1 MQIRI
6 QDGIVDLSGE
16 PILKRVNIE
25 INTESKIGIIGR
37 NGSGKT
43 TLLRLLSGELSISKD
58 NPEIDSYH
66 IISGKPVIGS
76 MSQMAFTDNSITMLD
91 EIRGAY
97 KDIIELK
104 ENLDKLSALMENNP
118 SDEIITDYTSKLDYF
133 TNLGGFYF
141 EKEYESAIKKFG
153 FSEEEKLKP
162 LSDFSGGQRTKIAF
176 LKLLLSKPDTE
187 SDRKSVV

>member
-97 KDIIELK
+97 KDIIAHGLP
-104 ENLDKLSALMENNP
+104 LSADFFRHGQICHSTPGGTVVGQNGQPMAGRLCQ
-118 SDEIITDYTSKLDYF
+118 TDIPGDHSGKNLSGKMPPHFLSYLVGKIGTSV
-133 TNLGGFYF
+133 
-141 EKEYESAIKKFG
+141 EH
-153 FSEEEKLKP
+153 
-162 LSDFSGGQRTKIAF
+162 GQKDA
-176 LKLLLSKPDTE
+176 KN
-187 SDRKSVV
+187 V

>member
-66 IISGKPVIGS
+66 IFSGKHVIGS
-76 MSQMAFTDNSITMLD
+76 MSQMAFTDNSVTMID
-91 EIRGAY
+91 EIRSAY

-104 ENLDKLSALMENNP
+104 ENLDKLSALM
-118 SDEIITDYTSKLDYF
+118 
-133 TNLGGFYF
+133 
-141 EKEYESAIKKFG
+141 
-153 FSEEEKLKP
+153 
-162 LSDFSGGQRTKIAF
+162 
-176 LKLLLSKPDTE
+176 
-187 SDRKSVV
+187 